1 MLLTD
6 WRATVSLGIL
16 HAMSP
21 LAFRVA
27 ELRKA
32 RGWTQEELAE
42 RAGVGRVTIAR
53 IESGRN
59 RRVDLDVLERLAG
72 AFEVGPGYLIK
83 EG

>member
-1 MLLTD
+1 MD

-16 HAMSP
+16 NAMSP

-53 IESGRN
+53 IESGKN
-59 RRVDLDVLERLAG
+59 RRVDLDVLERLAAAFDVG
-72 AFEVGPGYLIK
+72 AGYLIRDAK
-83 EG
+83 A